1 MITKQEAIEMFK
13 KLGIDESDPKRKKA
27 IELLESYGL
36 EDYDQKREALRN
48 AFLHMHH
55 IDENSPLRK
64 WLESLIKKS
73 MIYGQN
79 SRDINYIRKHNT
91 FVKNYVLRVPQKL
104 IARQQIINTRT
115 VYRDIDFILDKMM
128 IFAYGFD
135 GIRPAQKKVSKTLK
149 IRAHNC
155 RKSYRLVRIEYFI
168 KSNKQELDLLIRQA
182 KEFLP
187 DISEPIDAPQY
198 RKLKKQMKE
207 LFCRYKDI
215 DSEDPLRS
223 WMLKIAN
230 LHKTFV
236 DLSKDEIYAR
246 QHKAFE
252 MKYFNDQSYKEIA
265 DSLQLTS
272 DTVFRYVDQTI
283 IDIICF
289 LYKVPKD
296 LLGLTNDK
304 TAGNN
309 RQNNSIT
316 YLDVL
321 STHNHTRISG
331 CDKIYQQ

>member
-1 MITKQEAIEMFK
+1 MITKQEAIDMFE

-36 EDYDQKREALRN
+36 EDYDQKREELRN

-55 IDENSPLRK
+55 LDENSPLRK
-64 WLESLIKKS
+64 WLENLLKKS

-79 SRDINYIRKHNT
+79 SSDTTYIRRHNT
-91 FVKNYVLRVPQKL
+91 FVKYYVIRLSRKL
-104 IARQQIINTRT
+104 IPRQQTISKRT
-115 VYRDIDFILDKMM
+115 VHKDIDFILDKMM

-135 GIRPAQKKVSKTLK
+135 GIRPAQKKISKTLK
-149 IRAHNC
+149 IRAYNC
-155 RKSYRLVRIEYFI
+155 RQSHKLACIEYFI
-168 KSNKQELDLLIRQA
+168 KSNSQEIDLLINQA

-198 RKLKKQMKE
+198 RKLKKQIKE
-207 LFCRYKDI
+207 LFCRYKDL
-215 DSEDPLRS
+215 DSKDPLRM
-223 WMLKIAN
+223 WMLRIAA
-230 LHKTFV
+230 LHKIFV
-236 DLSKDEIYAR
+236 NLSKDDIYVR

-252 MKYFNDQSYKEIA
+252 MKYFNDQSYRKIA
-265 DSLQLTS
+265 DSLQLTRE
-272 DTVFRYVDQTI
+272 TVFRYVDQTI

-289 LYKVPKD
+289 LYKVPED

-309 RQNNSIT
+309 RQNNIIT

-321 STHNHTRISG
+321 STYNHTRISG